1 VWCARLSERRQCRCD
16 VVLVYDYVVLT
27 LSHSRMTVQNH
38 LKLIEFEKVENHKE
52 FRTVILLHTSYTIHP
67 VTLRQNNNLPQTY
80 RSVQFLAVF
89 EYTPCDIT
97 TFSQSNAS
105 PVTGFWYLQA
115 AAPFLW
121 KTEMASLNW
130 SPVPTLVNTIKLT

>member
-1 VWCARLSERRQCRCD
+1 
-16 VVLVYDYVVLT
+16 
-27 LSHSRMTVQNH
+27 MTVQNH

-52 FRTVILLHTSYTIHP
+52 VRTVILLHTSYTIHL
-67 VTLRQNNNLPQTY
+67 VTPRQNNNLPQTY
-80 RSVQFLAVF
+80 RSTQFIAIF

-97 TFSQSNAS
+97 ISSQPNAS

-121 KTEMASLNW
+121 KTEMASLN
-130 SPVPTLVNTIKLT
+130 